1 MDMFGGLTKT
11 SSRIA
16 IAAALGMTL
25 GGFAMSASPAKAAD
39 LGGDCCADLEERVAE
54 LEATTVRKGNKKVS
68 VTLSGWIVKYA
79 DWWDDGVEQNVY
91 VGDKHTTLSSHFQL
105 SGSAQIA
112 PGWSGGYTTAVEVR
126 GGSTNGD
133 ANQFNDDTSQTSTL
147 PITSNISVLL
157 SYMWI
162 KSDRWGTVNWGQLS
176 QATDNVALLPDL
188 SGTIIESNAV
198 LFDGAN
204 FFLRPNGRRS
214 PRNSQGL
221 SSLTWGTFVNCL
233 EGGGGIGADCNGYPQ
248 NGVRYDSP
256 TWGGFSVSGGFAED
270 DIKDIAVKY
279 AADWNSVK
287 FSAAA
292 GFTNSTDEGCVAPN
306 TGLNGVSSVPGS
318 CTNSGFVGGGGAPFQ
333 NFRKDVDLFQV
344 GASILHVPSGLFVYG
359 MYQHE
364 ENNGTDVSVINNTLL
379 GTPPSEPGNRQ
390 FDNRFGGD
398 ANDNDVWFVK
408 AGIKRTWMPLGA
420 TVIWGEGGQYLDQFA
435 GIAGVDLCQERGE
448 NTSGNQSFPIA
459 STPFGGG
466 GVCFPFAE
474 RNEHAFVTSTE
485 VNRWGLGVVQEIDS
499 AAMHLWVNWQHLELN
514 ADLVATDLDTEGK
527 KFRRI
532 NQDFEDL
539 DMFMAGGVIF
549 F

>member
-1 MDMFGGLTKT
+1 MDMFGGLTRT

-25 GGFAMSASPAKAAD
+25 GGFAMGATPAKAAD

-79 DWWDDGVEQNVY
+79 DFWDDGVEQNVY

-126 GGSTNGD
+126 GGSTVGD
-133 ANQFNDDTSQTSTL
+133 ANQFNDDTSQGTSFD
-147 PITSNISVLL
+147 IFNNISVLL

-162 KSDRWGTVNWGQLS
+162 KSDRWGTLNWGQLS

-198 LFDGAN
+198 LFDGAG
-204 FFLRPNGRRS
+204 FFLRPNGRGI

-221 SSLTWGTFVNCL
+221 SSLTWGNVVNCL

-256 TWGGFSVSGGFAED
+256 TWAGFSVSGGWAED
-270 DIKDIAVKY
+270 DIWDIAVKY
-279 AADWNSVK
+279 AADWNTFK

-292 GFTNSTDEGCVAPN
+292 GFTNSTDEGCTAANSPPGTSVA
-306 TGLNGVSSVPGS
+306 NGN
-318 CTNSGFVGGGGAPFQ
+318 CTNAGFLGGGGAPFQ
-333 NFRKDVDLFQV
+333 DFRKDVDLFQV
-344 GASILHVPSGLFVYG
+344 GASILHVPSGLWAYG
-359 MYQHE
+359 LYQHE
-364 ENNGTDVSVINNTLL
+364 ENQGTDVSVINN
-379 GTPPSEPGNRQ
+379 GINQ
-390 FDNRFGGD
+390 FNNRFGGD
-398 ANDNDVWFVK
+398 ANDTDVWFVK
-408 AGIKRTWMPLGA
+408 AGIRRTWSPLGA

-435 GIAGVDLCQERGE
+435 GLAGVNLCQGS
-448 NTSGNQSFPIA
+448 NNNGGFPA
-459 STPFGGG
+459 ANTPFGNG
-466 GVCFPFAE
+466 GVCF
-474 RNEHAFVTSTE
+474 NNQSAFLTGTT
-485 VNRWGLGVVQEIDS
+485 VNRWGAGIVQEIDS
-499 AAMHLWVNWQHLELN
+499 AAMHLWFNWQHLELN
-514 ADLVATDLDTEGK
+514 DTGIVANRLGTSNNDINN
-527 KFRRI
+527 FRSV
-532 NQDFEDL
+532 NQSFEDL